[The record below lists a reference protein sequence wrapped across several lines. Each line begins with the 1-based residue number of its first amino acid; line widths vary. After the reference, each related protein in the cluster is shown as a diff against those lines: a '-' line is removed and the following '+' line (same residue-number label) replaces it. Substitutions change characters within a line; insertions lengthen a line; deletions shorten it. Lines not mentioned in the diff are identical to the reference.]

1 MLNYQRVSKDKTPS
15 WKCVQ
20 LVFTAST
27 VSQLGASGK
36 RSVYQKPS
44 SCSTL
49 QHQPLGKAVEREMV
63 GQMALFCFWKIN
75 RPKVDSFSSCFRP
88 SLLSR
93 SAAEHPHLVWR
104 CGCSGSPLVGCGF
117 LPLPFVHAFYTSFE
131 GVRPTSECLSTN
143 LFVTHG
149 EDHTWMSQSS
159 VSALSGQ
166 FTTLHLQKDFP
177 RVIKVLPRW

>member
-93 SAAEHPHLVWR
+93 SAAEHPTWSGDVVVQDHLWSAVDFSHCHLFMRSILVLKVYVPRPSAWVPTYL
-104 CGCSGSPLVGCGF
+104 SPMERITLECHSQV
-117 LPLPFVHAFYTSFE
+117 S
-131 GVRPTSECLSTN
+131 RP
-143 LFVTHG
+143 
-149 EDHTWMSQSS
+149 
-159 VSALSGQ
+159 
-166 FTTLHLQKDFP
+166 
-177 RVIKVLPRW
+177 

>member
-49 QHQPLGKAVEREMV
+49 QHQPLGKAVERGQITMEIVSFPIKNCDFPIKNGDFPIKNGDFPIKNGDFPIKNGDFPIKNCDFPMKIMV
-63 GQMALFCFWKIN
+63 TFWKINRPIN
-75 RPKVDSFSSCFRP
+75 RPKVDS
-88 SLLSR
+88 
-93 SAAEHPHLVWR
+93 
-104 CGCSGSPLVGCGF
+104 
-117 LPLPFVHAFYTSFE
+117 
-131 GVRPTSECLSTN
+131 
-143 LFVTHG
+143 
-149 EDHTWMSQSS
+149 
-159 VSALSGQ
+159 
-166 FTTLHLQKDFP
+166 
-177 RVIKVLPRW
+177 

>member
-49 QHQPLGKAVEREMV
+49 QHQPLGKTVEREMV
-63 GQMALFCFWKIN
+63 GPMALFCFWKIN
-75 RPKVDSFSSCFRP
+75 RPKVNSFSSCFRP

-93 SAAEHPHLVWR
+93 SAAACRAPHLIWR

-117 LPLPFVHAFYTSFE
+117 LPLPFVHAFLLVFE

-149 EDHTWMSQSS
+149 EDHT
-159 VSALSGQ
+159 
-166 FTTLHLQKDFP
+166 
-177 RVIKVLPRW
+177 